1 MTLRSNTSKV
11 LCLNLLLF
19 LACSK
24 GADTGDSGQYV
35 DTPGNTIPSTPLSC
49 PTSEAEEEL
58 GTLTSPE
65 LNEVS
70 GVIHSPINDGVLW
83 VHNDSGDDPRIF
95 GITETGELLVTL
107 NFSGTERGD
116 FEDIAMGELM
126 YVGDVGDNRL
136 VRESV
141 FVFGVTEPDIV
152 FDETPYVQDVVVESY
167 ELTYPNE
174 PKNVEAM
181 WVDPT
186 NDDIYLL
193 TKVVNMPAEVYLKA
207 APHLDGS
214 TTELELVASLDF
226 SIAPLIGVATGADMS
241 RNGTMI
247 VVRAYIGSWVW
258 LREPG
263 ESVAEALEKPPCK
276 VEVPIERQS
285 ESIGFHSD
293 GSGLFSIS
301 EGEGEPVYFVPFD

>member
-1 MTLRSNTSKV
+1 MTLSSNTSLV
-11 LCLNLLLF
+11 FCLNLLTF
-19 LACSK
+19 LSCSK
-24 GADTGDSGQYV
+24 GAEVGDSGQYA
-35 DTPGNTIPSTPLSC
+35 DTSVNSIPSTPLSC
-49 PTSEAEEEL
+49 PTSEEEDEL
-58 GTLTSPE
+58 GTLTSPD
-65 LNEVS
+65 LDEVS
-70 GVIHSPINDGVLW
+70 GVIHSPSNDGVLW
-83 VHNDSGDDPRIF
+83 VHNDSGDSPRIF
-95 GITETGELLVTL
+95 GITEAGELLVTL
-107 NFSGTERGD
+107 NFAETERGD
-116 FEDIAMGELM
+116 FEDIAMGELI
-126 YVGDVGDNRL
+126 YVGDVGDNGL
-136 VRESV
+136 VRDSV
-141 FVFGVTEPDIV
+141 FVYGVTEPEV
-152 FDETPYVQDVVVESY
+152 ALGEAPYEQEVVVESY

-193 TKVVNMPAEVYLKA
+193 TKVVNIPAEVYRKA

-226 SIAPLIGVATGADMS
+226 SIAPLIGMATGADMS

-247 VVRAYIGSWVW
+247 VVRGYIGSWVW

-263 ESVAEALEKPPCK
+263 ESVPEALEKAPCQ
-276 VEVPIERQS
+276 VVVPIERQS

-301 EGEGEPVYFVPFD
+301 EGEGEPVYFIPFD